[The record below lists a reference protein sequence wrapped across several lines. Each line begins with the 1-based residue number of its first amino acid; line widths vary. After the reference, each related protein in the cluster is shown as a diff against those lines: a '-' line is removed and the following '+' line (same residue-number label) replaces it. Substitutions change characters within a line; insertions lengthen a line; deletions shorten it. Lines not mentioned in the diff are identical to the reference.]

1 MEEKELERII
11 DNFFSKLDRTQRGLE
26 RKIEENIMEEK
37 DLEIPNIQIGLT
49 KVEDI
54 PENFFISG
62 EYLRFDSNKLDR
74 GFSIYLDESYSTI
87 SKIIIEDRIYR
98 GNLIDKDDI
107 EIPFEYK
114 ILQNKS
120 FIEYEE
126 EVRKFLFENNIDITP
141 IFNPYSRKVFNIKI
155 INILEN
161 IEYKKIKSYDL
172 GEFEQTYKIKKN
184 YTPIWNIELK
194 KDQII
199 QLSVVPD
206 KKNKFFCIEVAAQN
220 DVVELYKS
228 KETIIDHCVKNG
240 EFIKLYFEK
249 EIKRWDICK
258 IYTVSE
264 ERKGFY
270 SNKSFDIDILNKF
283 GSYIPRTKFEIER
296 RIQTLAKV
304 LELKYIEYELEKDK
318 IAKKIEKYAQEFAYF
333 KSVKIDFLD
342 FSAQRKNL
350 YLKLEYSED
359 VLYEDKVNY
368 LIACMTSIYPEINWI
383 GVYNE

>member
-120 FIEYEE
+120 F
-126 EVRKFLFENNIDITP
+126 
-141 IFNPYSRKVFNIKI
+141 
-155 INILEN
+155 
-161 IEYKKIKSYDL
+161 KK
-172 GEFEQTYKIKKN
+172 
-184 YTPIWNIELK
+184 
-194 KDQII
+194 
-199 QLSVVPD
+199 
-206 KKNKFFCIEVAAQN
+206 
-220 DVVELYKS
+220 
-228 KETIIDHCVKNG
+228 
-240 EFIKLYFEK
+240 
-249 EIKRWDICK
+249 
-258 IYTVSE
+258 
-264 ERKGFY
+264 
-270 SNKSFDIDILNKF
+270 
-283 GSYIPRTKFEIER
+283 
-296 RIQTLAKV
+296 
-304 LELKYIEYELEKDK
+304 
-318 IAKKIEKYAQEFAYF
+318 
-333 KSVKIDFLD
+333 
-342 FSAQRKNL
+342 
-350 YLKLEYSED
+350 
-359 VLYEDKVNY
+359 
-368 LIACMTSIYPEINWI
+368 
-383 GVYNE
+383 

>member
-368 LIACMTSIYPEINWI
+368 LIACMTSIYPEINWT

>member
-62 EYLRFDSNKLDR
+62 EYLRFDNNKLDR

-114 ILQNKS
+114 ILQNRS